1 MGKGKRYDNEP
12 KLNYTKV
19 FAVAIAIVVLIIA
32 IIAIKNIL
40 TKAKNTKP
48 LEMKNYFAV
57 YQDEKWGIL
66 GSNGEMIIE
75 PMYQEMPIVIDSS
88 KDIFLCTY
96 DINEDEGT
104 YKTKVINSKNE
115 EIWTKYDKVEG
126 LENYDKSGNVW
137 YEKDVLKVQ
146 KEGKWG
152 LINLNGNEIS
162 DIIYDDIKTL
172 KGVENSIIVEKD
184 GNIGLLNSKGNK
196 IADTIYSGINTFGED
211 YKNGYITVD
220 KENKYGLIS
229 FSGEEILEN
238 QYEKIEEKYSDKYFV
253 ITENKKQQLIDKQGN
268 KILTE
273 NFDEIKQIANSGI
286 IFTKQNKYGL
296 MDFEGN
302 TIIEPTYDDLKEIN
316 SDVFSAKRDGKTGV
330 IDKEQNEKIAFLYQD
345 INYNK
350 KAGIYIADD
359 ENYKSTILD
368 TNFEIKVMGI
378 LSEINKD
385 TGYMKL
391 KIDEDYKYYNFKFEE
406 KKVQDILSS
415 NKLFMKKENGKY
427 GFVDKKGNKVVDY
440 IYDDV
445 TEFNKYGY
453 AAVKKD
459 GLWGSINSEGNV
471 VIEPTYNLEDNLII
485 DFIGKWHLGLDLN
498 MNYYCDK

>member
-19 FAVAIAIVVLIIA
+19 FAVAIAIIVLIIA

-48 LEMKNYFAV
+48 LEIKNYFAV

-66 GSNGEMIIE
+66 GSDGEMVIE

-96 DINEDEGT
+96 DINEEEGT

-115 EIWTKYDKVEG
+115 EIWTKYDKVES

-146 KEGKWG
+146 KDGKWG
-152 LINLNGNEIS
+152 LITLNGNEIS
-162 DIIYDDIKTL
+162 EIIYDDIKTL

-184 GNIGLLNSKGNK
+184 GNIGLLNNKGIK
-196 IADTIYSGINTFGED
+196 IADTEYSQIFKFGED
-211 YKNGYITVD
+211 YKNGYITVN

-229 FSGEEILEN
+229 LSGEKILEN
-238 QYEKIEEKYSDKYFV
+238 NQEKIEEIYSD
-253 ITENKKQQLIDKQGN
+253 
-268 KILTE
+268 
-273 NFDEIKQIANSGI
+273 
-286 IFTKQNKYGL
+286 KYGL

-302 TIIEPTYDDLKEIN
+302 TVIQPTYEELKEIN
-316 SDVFSAKRDGKTGV
+316 SDVFSAKKDGKTGV

-359 ENYKSTILD
+359 ENYKSTLLD
-368 TNFEIKVMGI
+368 TNFEIKLMGI
-378 LSEINKD
+378 LSEINTD

-391 KIDEDYKYYNFKFEE
+391 KIDDNYKYYNFKFEE
-406 KKVQDILSS
+406 KKVQDILLTS
-415 NKLFMKKENGKY
+415 KLFIKKENGKY
-427 GFVDKKGNKVVDY
+427 GFVDSKGNKVVDY
-440 IYDDV
+440 IYDDA

-459 GLWGSINSEGNV
+459 GLWGSINSEGNL